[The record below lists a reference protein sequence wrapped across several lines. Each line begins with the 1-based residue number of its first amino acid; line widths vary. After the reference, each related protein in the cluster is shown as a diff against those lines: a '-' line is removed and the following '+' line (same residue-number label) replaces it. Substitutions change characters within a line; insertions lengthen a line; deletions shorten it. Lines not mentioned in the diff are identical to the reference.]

1 MSLSYQIGERT
12 LRVRV
17 ESESDGFARVT
28 VTPAEGEGEERVFRA
43 RYVLLGGTRALL
55 ELDGR
60 QTIVHVA
67 AGDDAHHVSI
77 LGEHHAVVPPEI
89 LEKRRKSGAGSA
101 DAGGHITPPMPGQ
114 VIKVMVQAGDVVA
127 KGQAVVVIMAMKME
141 TTLTAPYDGKVT
153 EVRAV
158 EGAQVKPGDLLVDI
172 EAA

>member
-12 LRVRV
+12 VRVRV
-17 ESESDGFARVT
+17 DTEADGSARVT
-28 VTPAEGEGEERVFRA
+28 ITPADGQGEERTFRA
-43 RYVLLGGTRALL
+43 RYVPIGGTRALL
-55 ELDGR
+55 ELDG
-60 QTIVHVA
+60 QHMIVHVA
-67 AGDDAHHVSI
+67 LGDDAQHVSI
-77 LGEHHAVVPPEI
+77 GGEHHAVVPPEI
-89 LEKRRKSGAGSA
+89 LEKLRKGGAGAA

-114 VIKVMVQAGDVVA
+114 VIKVMVQTGDVVA

-172 EAA
+172 EAT

>member
-1 MSLSYQIGERT
+1 MSLNYQIGERT
-12 LRVRV
+12 VRVRV
-17 ESESDGFARVT
+17 DVEIDGFARVT
-28 VTPAEGEGEERVFRA
+28 ITPAEGEGAERVFRA
-43 RYVLLGGTRALL
+43 RYVPIGGSRALL

-67 AGDDAHHVSI
+67 AGDDAQHVSI
-77 LGEHHAVVPPEI
+77 GGEHHAVVPPEV
-89 LEKRRKSGAGSA
+89 LEKRRKSGAGAA

-114 VIKVMVQAGDVVA
+114 VIKVMVQAGDLVA

-141 TTLTAPYDGKVT
+141 TTLCAPYDGKVT